1 MRNVGAVI
9 LAAGGSSRLGQPK
22 QLLISRG
29 ETLVGRAVRAAA
41 EAGCAPILVVV
52 GENSEAIK
60 LALDIRESR
69 ISSFSGLERVTSP
82 SPSSRPSPSPR
93 PTIIENGEW
102 RRGVGTSI
110 RRGLEQLPNFV
121 EAVVL
126 LTCDQPYLDASIV
139 SQLIAA
145 LAETGKP
152 IVASSYAD
160 TLGVPALFD
169 RSCFDDLLA
178 LPDDSG
184 AKSLIAA
191 RPNDIAA
198 IPFEKGAIDIDTP
211 EDWKRLKEN
220 PD

>member
-1 MRNVGAVI
+1 MRSVGAVI

-22 QLLISRG
+22 QLLTFRG
-29 ETLVGRAVRAAA
+29 ETLIHRTVRAAA
-41 EAGCAPILVVV
+41 AAGCAPILVVV
-52 GENSEAIK
+52 GENSEAMK
-60 LALDIRESR
+60 LALDIRDPR
-69 ISSFSGLERVTSP
+69 ISSFSGLERVTRTPP
-82 SPSSRPSPSPR
+82 SAPPRPPLR
-93 PTIIENGEW
+93 PTIIRNGEW
-102 RRGVGTSI
+102 RRGLGTSI

-145 LAETGKP
+145 RIETGKP
-152 IVASSYAD
+152 IVASRYAD

-211 EDWKRLKEN
+211 SDFQRLIAESE
-220 PD
+220 

>member
-22 QLLISRG
+22 QLLIFRG
-29 ETLVGRAVRAAA
+29 ETLVGRAVRAAE
-41 EAGCAPILVVV
+41 EARCAPVVVVV
-52 GENSEAIK
+52 GESSNAIRDE
-60 LALDIRESR
+60 LRGTSAVAVENPHWQR
-69 ISSFSGLERVTSP
+69 GL
-82 SPSSRPSPSPR
+82 
-93 PTIIENGEW
+93 
-102 RRGVGTSI
+102 GTSI
-110 RRGLEQLPNFV
+110 HRGLEHLI
-121 EAVVL
+121 ESASAIDAVIL
-126 LTCDQPYLDASIV
+126 LACDQPLVAAST
-139 SQLIAA
+139 IAA
-145 LAETGKP
+145 LSAEWDKTGKP

-211 EDWKRLKEN
+211 SDFQRLIAESE
-220 PD
+220 

>member
-22 QLLISRG
+22 QLLTFRG
-29 ETLVGRAVRAAA
+29 ETLVCGAVRAAA
-41 EAGCAPILVVV
+41 AGGCEPVLIVV

-60 LALDIRESR
+60 LALDIRDSR
-69 ISSFSGLERVTSP
+69 ISSFSGLEGVT
-82 SPSSRPSPSPR
+82 RPR

-110 RRGLEQLPNFV
+110 HLGLEQLPNFV
-121 EAVVL
+121 EAAVL
-126 LTCDQPYLDASIV
+126 LVCDQPFLDASIV

-145 LAETGKP
+145 RAETGKP
-152 IVASSYAD
+152 IIASSYAN

-169 RSCFDDLLA
+169 RSCFDALLT
-178 LPDDSG
+178 LPDATG
-184 AKSLIAA
+184 AKAFIMSGQFEVAS
-191 RPNDIAA
+191 
-198 IPFEKGAIDIDTP
+198 IPFARGEIDIDTP

-220 PD
+220 SD

>member
-1 MRNVGAVI
+1 MRSVGAVI

-22 QLLISRG
+22 QLLTFRG

-41 EAGCAPILVVV
+41 EAGCEPILVVV

-69 ISSFSGLERVTSP
+69 ISSFSGLERV
-82 SPSSRPSPSPR
+82 PR
-93 PTIIENGEW
+93 PPPPPRPAIIENGEW

-110 RRGLEQLPNFV
+110 RRGLEQLPNMV

-126 LTCDQPYLDASIV
+126 LACDQPYLDASIV
-139 SQLIAA
+139 SQLLAA
-145 LAETGKP
+145 RIETGKP

-184 AKSLIAA
+184 AKSLMAA

-211 EDWKRLKEN
+211 ADFQRLIAESG
-220 PD
+220 

>member
-22 QLLISRG
+22 QLLIFRG
-29 ETLVGRAVRAAA
+29 ETLVLRAVRAAA
-41 EAGCAPILVVV
+41 EAGCEPILVVV

-60 LALDIRESR
+60 LALDIRDPR
-69 ISSFSGLERVTSP
+69 ISSFSGLERVTRTCP
-82 SPSSRPSPSPR
+82 PPPLPPR
-93 PTIIENGEW
+93 PTIIENEEW
-102 RRGVGTSI
+102 RRGLGTSI

-145 LAETGKP
+145 REETGKA

-191 RPNDIAA
+191 RPDEVAA
-198 IPFEKGAIDIDTP
+198 VAFEKGAIDIDTP
-211 EDWKRLKEN
+211 SDFQRLIAESE
-220 PD
+220 

>member
-22 QLLISRG
+22 QLLIFRG
-29 ETLVGRAVRAAA
+29 ETLVLRAVRAAA
-41 EAGCAPILVVV
+41 EAGCEPIVVVV

-69 ISSFSGLERVTSP
+69 ISSFSGLERV
-82 SPSSRPSPSPR
+82 PR
-93 PTIIENGEW
+93 PPPPPRPAIIENREW

-126 LTCDQPYLDASIV
+126 LACDQPYLDASIV

-145 LAETGKP
+145 RIETGKP

-184 AKSLIAA
+184 AKSLMAA
-191 RPNDIAA
+191 RPNDIAV

-211 EDWKRLKEN
+211 ADFQRLIAESG
-220 PD
+220 

>member
-1 MRNVGAVI
+1 MRSVGAVI

-22 QLLISRG
+22 QLLIFRG
-29 ETLVGRAVRAAA
+29 ETLVGRAVQAAA
-41 EAGCAPILVVV
+41 GCEPILVVV
-52 GENSEAIK
+52 GENREAIK
-60 LALDIRESR
+60 RALDIRDSR
-69 ISSFSGLERVTSP
+69 ISSCSRLELGA
-82 SPSSRPSPSPR
+82 RPA
-93 PTIIENGEW
+93 IIENGEW

-121 EAVVL
+121 EAAVL

-145 LAETGKP
+145 QAETGKP

-169 RSCFDDLLA
+169 RSYFDALLA
-178 LPDDSG
+178 LADDSG

-191 RPNDIAA
+191 RPDDVAA
-198 IPFEKGAIDIDTP
+198 ISFEKGAIDIDTP
-211 EDWKRLKEN
+211 EDFQRLIAQSE
-220 PD
+220 

>member
-1 MRNVGAVI
+1 MRNIGAVI

-22 QLLISRG
+22 QLLIFRG
-29 ETLVGRAVRAAA
+29 ETLVVRAVRAAA
-41 EAGCAPILVVV
+41 AGCEPILVVV

-60 LALDIRESR
+60 LALDIRDSR
-69 ISSFSGLERVTSP
+69 ISPFSGLERVTSP
-82 SPSSRPSPSPR
+82 TPPPR
-93 PTIIENGEW
+93 PAIIENEEW
-102 RRGVGTSI
+102 RRGIGTSI
-110 RRGLEQLPNFV
+110 RRGVEQLPNIV

-145 LAETGKP
+145 RAETGKP

-211 EDWKRLKEN
+211 SDFQRLLAEAE
-220 PD
+220 

>member
-1 MRNVGAVI
+1 MRSVGAVI

-22 QLLISRG
+22 QLLIFRG
-29 ETLVGRAVRAAA
+29 ESLVGRAVRAAA
-41 EAGCAPILVVV
+41 EAGCEPILVVV

-69 ISSFSGLERVTSP
+69 ISSFSGLERV
-82 SPSSRPSPSPR
+82 PR
-93 PTIIENGEW
+93 PPPPPRPAIIENGEW

-110 RRGLEQLPNFV
+110 RRGLEQLPNNV

-126 LTCDQPYLDASIV
+126 LACDQPYLDASIV
-139 SQLIAA
+139 SQLLAA
-145 LAETGKP
+145 RIETGKP

-184 AKSLIAA
+184 AKSLMAA

-211 EDWKRLKEN
+211 ADFQRLIAESG
-220 PD
+220 

>member
-1 MRNVGAVI
+1 MRSVGAVI

-22 QLLISRG
+22 QLLTFRG

-41 EAGCAPILVVV
+41 EAGCEPILVVV

-69 ISSFSGLERVTSP
+69 ISSFSGLERV
-82 SPSSRPSPSPR
+82 PR
-93 PTIIENGEW
+93 PPPPPRPAIIENGEW

-110 RRGLEQLPNFV
+110 RRGLEQLPNNV

-126 LTCDQPYLDASIV
+126 LACDQPYLDASIV

-145 LAETGKP
+145 QIETGKP

-184 AKSLIAA
+184 AKSLMAA

-211 EDWKRLKEN
+211 ADFQRLIAESG
-220 PD
+220 

>member
-1 MRNVGAVI
+1 MRSVGAVV
-9 LAAGGSSRLGQPK
+9 LAAGGSSRFGQPK
-22 QLLISRG
+22 QLLTFRG

-41 EAGCAPILVVV
+41 AAGCEPILVVV
-52 GENSEAIK
+52 GENREAIK

-69 ISSFSGLERVTSP
+69 ISSFSSLERVA
-82 SPSSRPSPSPR
+82 RPR

-121 EAVVL
+121 EAAVVL
-126 LTCDQPYLDASIV
+126 ACDQPYLDASIV

-184 AKSLIAA
+184 ARSLIAA
-191 RPNDIAA
+191 RPNDVAA

-211 EDWKRLKEN
+211 SDFQRLIAESE
-220 PD
+220 

>member
-1 MRNVGAVI
+1 MRNIGAVV

-22 QLLISRG
+22 QLLKFRG
-29 ETLVGRAVRAAA
+29 ETLVVRAVRAAA
-41 EAGCAPILVVV
+41 AAGCEPILVVV

-60 LALDIRESR
+60 RALDIRESR
-69 ISSFSGLERVTSP
+69 ISSFSGLERGTRP
-82 SPSSRPSPSPR
+82 RPSS
-93 PTIIENGEW
+93 TIIENGEW

-121 EAVVL
+121 EAAVL
-126 LTCDQPYLDASIV
+126 LACDQPYLDASIV

-211 EDWKRLKEN
+211 ADFQRLIAESG
-220 PD
+220 